1 MKSGLRVAVVGAT
14 GAVGRE
20 MLQVLSDRHFPCA
33 SVRAFASPNSVG
45 KLLDFGEDTLR
56 VESLES
62 ISDPSVFD
70 LALFSC
76 GSERSLVWA
85 PRFARSGCIV
95 IDNSSAWRNHDK
107 VPLVVPEVNA
117 QDLDDAS
124 LGVIA
129 VPNCSTIGLVQ
140 AIAPLHRNQ
149 PLRRVVV
156 TTFQSVSGSGRKGIE
171 ELDRQTR
178 QLFNA
183 QGTEPKVY
191 PKRIAFNV
199 LPLIGEPDV
208 DGYTAEER
216 KLMTETLKI
225 LGDDQIQVI
234 ATATRVPVFVGHALS
249 VVVEPVKAIDVDEA
263 RALIADHPGV
273 LVTDAESVMNA
284 PTPEDI
290 AGEDLTLVGRV
301 RRDPS
306 SETGLALWIVSDNLR
321 KGAALNAVQ
330 IAETMIRRGLLAPK
344 HKGRQET
351 Q

>member
-1 MKSGLRVAVVGAT
+1 
-14 GAVGRE
+14 

-129 VPNCSTIGLVQ
+129 VPNCSTVWSKRSLLSIETNRFDGL
-140 AIAPLHRNQ
+140 
-149 PLRRVVV
+149 
-156 TTFQSVSGSGRKGIE
+156 S
-171 ELDRQTR
+171 
-178 QLFNA
+178 
-183 QGTEPKVY
+183 
-191 PKRIAFNV
+191 
-199 LPLIGEPDV
+199 
-208 DGYTAEER
+208 
-216 KLMTETLKI
+216 
-225 LGDDQIQVI
+225 
-234 ATATRVPVFVGHALS
+234 
-249 VVVEPVKAIDVDEA
+249 
-263 RALIADHPGV
+263 
-273 LVTDAESVMNA
+273 
-284 PTPEDI
+284 
-290 AGEDLTLVGRV
+290 
-301 RRDPS
+301 
-306 SETGLALWIVSDNLR
+306 
-321 KGAALNAVQ
+321 
-330 IAETMIRRGLLAPK
+330 
-344 HKGRQET
+344 
-351 Q
+351 